1 MFVFLIILYGNPFTV
16 RFHLPFS
23 QSDSI
28 YPFYSQIPYTPFTV
42 RFHLLQLESDSIYP
56 FDIQIPSNP
65 FSVRFHETFDKPQCD
80 PRAGTPSGVPRLR
93 ARIYIYIYIYI
104 SRSSLNRG
112 GSHADFVKKV
122 TFFTKLRI
130 PEPGNGFWEL

>member
-93 ARIYIYIYIYI
+93 ARIYHIGATCLKSQLRLCSKFRPKTSATTKTT
-104 SRSSLNRG
+104 SR
-112 GSHADFVKKV
+112 HVCMC
-122 TFFTKLRI
+122 TH
-130 PEPGNGFWEL
+130 

>member
-42 RFHLLQLESDSIYP
+42 RFHLLQSESDSIYP
-56 FDIQIPSNP
+56 FYIQIPSTP
-65 FSVRFHETFDKPQCD
+65 FSVRFHLPLFQSDSMKPLTNLSAIRGREPPQGFPAC
-80 PRAGTPSGVPRLR
+80 VPV
-93 ARIYIYIYIYI
+93 YIYMRYEAMFIGIWRPI
-104 SRSSLNRG
+104 GVVDIWLMVRLK
-112 GSHADFVKKV
+112 ADI
-122 TFFTKLRI
+122 LY
-130 PEPGNGFWEL
+130 L